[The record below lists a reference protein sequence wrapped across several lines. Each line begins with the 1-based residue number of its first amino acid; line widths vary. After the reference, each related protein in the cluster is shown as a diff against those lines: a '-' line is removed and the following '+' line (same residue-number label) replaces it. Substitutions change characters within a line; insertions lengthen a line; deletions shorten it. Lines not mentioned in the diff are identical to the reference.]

1 MTKLDKNRTK
11 CWFLKFGRYF
21 QVLVEFVLLCL
32 TKHTIHVSLFSGFCN
47 NPKDLKESFNDI
59 VKHLGKNL
67 QDRKDLRMYILASL
81 RQLILKNVDN
91 EENKAVL
98 GKWAI
103 KFLDTMCNLYLKK
116 PSGAEESGQRSSIME
131 TIKLFLTLVDPSQLG
146 K

>member
-1 MTKLDKNRTK
+1 
-11 CWFLKFGRYF
+11 
-21 QVLVEFVLLCL
+21 
-32 TKHTIHVSLFSGFCN
+32 
-47 NPKDLKESFNDI
+47 
-59 VKHLGKNL
+59 
-67 QDRKDLRMYILASL
+67 MYILASL

-146 K
+146 KWDIENDWNWISHSNDFVHLGGHFKRLFDTIKQDQSPTVDEFTREACHDLLRIFLHYQVEKIKGDDLRDFYK